1 MLTTKMEP
9 GVCSLDFSCLIL
21 AFVQSSQ
28 GSLSGT
34 SMVSILHQE
43 EPQNRSGK
51 EPYESALWT
60 RTHLVLWHFAPL

>member
-1 MLTTKMEP
+1 MLTAKMEP

-21 AFVQSSQ
+21 AFVQGSQ

-43 EPQNRSGK
+43 EPKNGSGK
-51 EPYESALWT
+51 EPYESAL
-60 RTHLVLWHFAPL
+60 